1 MTANFGDFVAA
12 AAARGELVVQ
22 PRMGM
27 REPDV
32 MRRGL
37 CATRAADA
45 CTVGTL
51 TLDSYTRVGDH
62 DAVREALASGIPLNG
77 YPIVD
82 HPVEVTRSV
91 LDGVCDA
98 GFPVQVRH
106 GSATPQR
113 IMAALAKA
121 GLHAT
126 EGGPLSYCLPYSR
139 VPVSEAV
146 RAWAEA
152 CLLLGEVRDHGPRAH
167 LETFGGCMLGQL
179 CPPSLLIAI
188 STLEACFF
196 RQHGID
202 SVSLSYAQQTHIEQD
217 VEAVVALRSLAAT
230 FLPDIDWHVVVYA
243 YMGLFPRTPEG
254 ATRLVAEAARL
265 SVRGGAHRLI
275 VKTVAESHRIPTIA
289 ENVQAL
295 EVAAS
300 AAADARRKPA
310 GAPPEDSGVLAAA
323 TAIVEAV
330 LELDLDIGR
339 ALVGAV
345 RRGLLDIPYCLHP
358 DNLGRTR
365 ATVGWDGRLYWTRT
379 GNLPRAAAVEAAI
392 PEDTGSRGLLRALSY
407 VQRCFD
413 ALEPVRTPLLAPRP
427 ASRTEHTST
436 DRAKATA
443 P

>member
-1 MTANFGDFVAA
+1 MTPNFGDFVAA

-27 REPDV
+27 REPEV

-37 CATRAADA
+37 RATRAADA

-62 DAVREALASGIPLNG
+62 EAVRDALAAGTPLNG

-82 HPVEVTRSV
+82 HPFAVTRRV

-98 GFPVQVRH
+98 HFPVQVRH
-106 GSATPQR
+106 GSARPQR
-113 IMAALAKA
+113 IMTALARA
-121 GLHAT
+121 GLHAS

-139 VPVSEAV
+139 VPVSEAM

-152 CLLLGEVRDHGPRAH
+152 CLLLGEAREHGPRAH

-217 VEAVVALRSLAAT
+217 VEAVVALRALAAT
-230 FLPDIDWHVVVYA
+230 FLPDVDWHVVVYA

-254 ATRLVAEAARL
+254 AMRLVADAARL

-295 EVAAS
+295 ETAAL
-300 AAADARRKPA
+300 AAADARSEPA
-310 GAPPEDSGVLAAA
+310 GLPPQDTGVLAAA

-330 LELDLDIGR
+330 LDLDPDVGR
-339 ALVGAV
+339 ALVDAV

-392 PEDTGSRGLLRALSY
+392 SEDMDSRGLLRSLSY

-413 ALEPVRTPLLAPRP
+413 RPEPVTPPLPTPQPKTRTTPTP
-427 ASRTEHTST
+427 T